1 MKMYDLLATLC
12 YNINIGIEKKSP
24 AERQEKSV
32 DEEMTNEQS
41 TRLEM
46 LNSYLN
52 LTCCWKN
59 WNSRTKTRR

>member
-32 DEEMTNEQS
+32 DEEMTNE
-41 TRLEM
+41 
-46 LNSYLN
+46 
-52 LTCCWKN
+52 
-59 WNSRTKTRR
+59 